1 MKYST
6 CIGKGIIYIHIYLK
20 RFLRKKNA
28 VSNEHINYLFHYYH
42 VSRLFDLQAFDLIAL
57 LTIFMLI
64 MQNV

>member
-1 MKYST
+1 MYRERHN
-6 CIGKGIIYIHIYLK
+6 IPIYLFK
-20 RFLRKKNA
+20 RISAKKNA
-28 VSNEHINYLFHYYH
+28 VSNEHINYLFHYHH